1 MEKDNK
7 KIVVLI
13 MSMLTVFTPT
23 YNRSKC
29 LKIAYNAL
37 CRQSSKDFLW
47 LIIDDGST
55 DDTRDLVSQ
64 WIDKNNGFEIRYI
77 YKENGGLASAYNSA
91 IEIMDTKLCV
101 CVDSDDYLPDD
112 AVEKIV
118 TFWKNYGSD
127 EYAGIVGLDCKPNGE
142 VVGDLLPNQKSI
154 NLIDLCTGKYSI
166 KNGDR
171 KNVVRTDLYKSVAPM
186 KTYED
191 EGERDANPHFLHL
204 KISKSY
210 DFLVLNE
217 NLCFVDYQEGGM
229 TTNVF
234 KQYLRSPKS
243 FREMRLLDMSFKNVP
258 FIFTAKKTIHYVS
271 SCILSKQPC
280 ISASPR
286 KLLTLLMYPFGI
298 ALTIYLKRTKKEH
311 I

>member
-1 MEKDNK
+1 MKPT
-7 KIVVLI
+7 
-13 MSMLTVFTPT
+13 LTVFTPT
-23 YNRSKC
+23 YNRANC
-29 LKIAYNAL
+29 LVVGYEAL
-37 CRQSSKDFLW
+37 RRQTSKDFVW
-47 LIIDDGST
+47 LIVDDGST
-55 DDTRDLVSQ
+55 DNTEDLVRSWQ
-64 WIDKNNGFEIRYI
+64 SIENGFEIKYI
-77 YKENGGLASAYNSA
+77 YKKNGGLATGYNVA
-91 IEIMDTKLCV
+91 IETMDTELSV

-118 TFWKNYGSD
+118 TFWKENGSD
-127 EYAGIVGLDCKPNGE
+127 KYAGIVGLDCKPNGE
-142 VVGDLLPNQKSI
+142 VIGDLLPKQKSI
-154 NLIDLCTGKYSI
+154 NLIDLCVGKYPI
-166 KNGDR
+166 VNGDR

-186 KTYED
+186 KTFDD
-191 EGERDANPHFLHL
+191 EGERDANPHFFHL
-204 KISKSY
+204 KISKKY

-258 FIFTAKKTIHYVS
+258 LKFTAKKTIHYVS

-280 ISASPR
+280 LAASPR
-286 KLLTLLMYPFGI
+286 KILTFLMFPFGV
-298 ALTIYLKRTKKEH
+298 ALTIYLKHTKREH